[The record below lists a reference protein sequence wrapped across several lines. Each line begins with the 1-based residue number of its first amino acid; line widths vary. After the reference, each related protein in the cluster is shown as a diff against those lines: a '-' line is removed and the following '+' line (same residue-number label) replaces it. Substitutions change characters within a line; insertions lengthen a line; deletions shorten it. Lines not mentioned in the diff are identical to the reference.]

1 MDIEIWESA
10 HLYHP
15 VLIQTLVSSSK
26 IMLNVACSITY
37 FVALTKEGVLLNFY
51 GKPPVLVLENKIRPF
66 SVLVPHINGTKNS
79 VPGPVLQKKIHIWF
93 WFHLKK
99 SDLVLVWF
107 SVTQIETDG
116 YPLINPQL

>member
-26 IMLNVACSITY
+26 IMLNVACSIRY
-37 FVALTKEGVLLNFY
+37 FVTLTKEGFYFYFY

-79 VPGPVLQKKIHIWF
+79 VLGPVLQKKICIGF
-93 WFHLKK
+93 WFH
-99 SDLVLVWF
+99 F
-107 SVTQIETDG
+107 
-116 YPLINPQL
+116 

>member
-37 FVALTKEGVLLNFY
+37 FVALTKDGF
-51 GKPPVLVLENKIRPF
+51 
-66 SVLVPHINGTKNS
+66 
-79 VPGPVLQKKIHIWF
+79 
-93 WFHLKK
+93 LKK
-99 SDLVLVWF
+99 FMENLLF
-107 SVTQIETDG
+107 QF
-116 YPLINPQL
+116 